1 MTSPDYAHHFSVHNV
16 PFGIASSKAHPKPQA
31 VTRLENS
38 VIFLHDCH
46 HNGFFSGIDGL
57 PQDIFTH
64 GALNEF
70 AALPKPTQQHV
81 REAVQAT
88 YRNGD
93 AGLSKF
99 PPPSLED
106 ITQVE
111 MHMPVTVGDFSG
123 MKLRPHTFVMNTP
136 PNNSP
141 DFSCSL
147 EHVKN
152 AGRIIINDERP
163 PPAFFNFPI
172 AYQGRAS
179 SVIVS
184 GTDVERPMGQYR
196 DKAAPTTADE
206 PKPVVFGPSR
216 AVDYELEFAAI
227 IGKPLPMRQ
236 RLNAVDAGEHI
247 FGFVVLNDW
256 SGKYTSLI
264 SPFPL
269 K

>member
-1 MTSPDYAHHFSVHNV
+1 
-16 PFGIASSKAHPKPQA
+16 
-31 VTRLENS
+31 
-38 VIFLHDCH
+38 
-46 HNGFFSGIDGL
+46 
-57 PQDIFTH
+57 
-64 GALNEF
+64 
-70 AALPKPTQQHV
+70 
-81 REAVQAT
+81 
-88 YRNGD
+88 
-93 AGLSKF
+93 
-99 PPPSLED
+99 LED

-111 MHMPVTVGDFSG
+111 MHMPVTVGDFAG
-123 MKLRPHTFVMNTP
+123 MYELVTLVTTNAS
-136 PNNSP
+136 PNSSP

-179 SVIVS
+179 SVVVS

-196 DKAAPTTADE
+196 DKAAPTAADE

-227 IGKPLPMRQ
+227 IGKPLSMRQ

-256 SGKYTSLI
+256 SGIGHLP
-264 SPFPL
+264 SPTD
-269 K
+269 